1 MMAAAGSISRT
12 PTAICSKSS
21 HVPTAAD
28 EWIEAGDL
36 FAGTS
41 NQPVN
46 HRSANAHAQA
56 AKHAKARLPDKHAN
70 ARSDKQDD
78 GDKDAATESSA
89 LAAII
94 MSLSHPPHIAR
105 QHGRASGRERESQDV

>member
-1 MMAAAGSISRT
+1 MAAAAFISRI
-12 PTAICSKSS
+12 PTATFSKSL

-46 HRSANAHAQA
+46 HRSANAHAQP
-56 AKHAKARLPDKHAN
+56 AKHAKARLPAK
-70 ARSDKQDD
+70 
-78 GDKDAATESSA
+78 
-89 LAAII
+89 
-94 MSLSHPPHIAR
+94 PPKI
-105 QHGRASGRERESQDV
+105 GRPSGRERGVQHAQITEGAVPVNKKTYTQTN

>member
-1 MMAAAGSISRT
+1 MAAAAFISRI
-12 PTAICSKSS
+12 PTATFSKSL

-70 ARSDKQDD
+70 ARSDKQED
-78 GDKDAATESSA
+78 GDKDAATASGA
-89 LAAII
+89 KI
-94 MSLSHPPHIAR
+94 
-105 QHGRASGRERESQDV
+105 GRASCRERVCPYA

>member
-36 FAGTS
+36 FAGAS

-46 HRSANAHAQA
+46 HRSANAHAKA
-56 AKHAKARLPDKHAN
+56 AKHAKARLPDKHADSR
-70 ARSDKQDD
+70 ADKQEDS
-78 GDKDAATESSA
+78 DKDAATESGA
-89 LAAII
+89 IAAVI
-94 MSLSHPPHIAR
+94 MSLSHPPDRKSTRLNSSH
-105 QHGRASGRERESQDV
+105 